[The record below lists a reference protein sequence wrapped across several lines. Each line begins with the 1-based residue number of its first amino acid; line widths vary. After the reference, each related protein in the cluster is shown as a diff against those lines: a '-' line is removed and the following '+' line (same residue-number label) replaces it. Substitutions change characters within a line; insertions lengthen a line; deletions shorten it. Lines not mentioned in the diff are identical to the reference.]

1 MIVYLNGRF
10 VPAEQA
16 AVSVFDRGFLYGDG
30 LFESIR
36 VYDGQPFLWQAHAQR
51 LIQGAAALRIA
62 LPTGM
67 DTLRSSLIELLDRN
81 QLTNA
86 VVRISLSRGSGPRG
100 YSIRGADHPTLVMAA
115 HPAAGLAELP
125 ALGWTLHTARHRLP
139 ARDPVAAFKTASKL
153 THILARTEAEAAGAD
168 EALLLNTDGHVAET
182 SAANVFWLSDCAAFT
197 PRLDAGCLAGVTRG
211 FVLSLLQTHGWET
224 REVLAGPE
232 ALLKSE
238 GAFMTVS
245 TLGIVAIT
253 QLDGQPIAQHPRL
266 ATLREAYVRAIGQ
279 PPGSD
284 GICH

>member
-16 AVSVFDRGFLYGDG
+16 TVSVFDRGFLYGDG
-30 LFESIR
+30 LFESVR
-36 VYDGQPFLWQAHAQR
+36 VYAGQPFLWQAHTQR

-62 LPTGM
+62 LPTDM
-67 DTLRSSLIELLDRN
+67 ETLRSSLTELLDRN
-81 QLTNA
+81 QLANA

-100 YSIRGADHPTLVMAA
+100 YSIRGADQPTLVMAA
-115 HPAAGLAELP
+115 HPAASLTELP

-139 ARDPVAAFKTASKL
+139 AHDPVAAFKTANKL

-182 SAANVFWLSDCAAFT
+182 SAANVFWLAGRTAFT
-197 PRLDAGCLAGVTRG
+197 PDLNAGCLAGVTRG
-211 FVLSLLQTHGWET
+211 FVLSLLQNQGWET

-232 ALLKSE
+232 ALLNSE

-253 QLDGQPIAQHPRL
+253 HLDRQPIAQHPRL
-266 ATLREAYVRAIGQ
+266 GDLRESYRKAIGH
-279 PPGSD
+279 PPSSD